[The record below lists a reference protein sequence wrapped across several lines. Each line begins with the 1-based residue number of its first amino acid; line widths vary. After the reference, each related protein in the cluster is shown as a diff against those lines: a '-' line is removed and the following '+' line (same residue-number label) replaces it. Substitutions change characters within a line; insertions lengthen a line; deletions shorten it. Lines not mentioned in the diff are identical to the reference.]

1 MFKVV
6 KIARLCNM
14 KTLNV
19 ILGLFLALLMV
30 PAVFAAGEVNV
41 GKCTDTTGK
50 NCKLLITDVDVKVDS
65 KSDKNMEY
73 GDAISEEAKP
83 GSKVKF
89 SIELFNNF
97 TDAEDVEIEDAQV
110 TITIEGIDDGDDIEE
125 ESSSF
130 DIKADDNDNVDI
142 EFEIPL
148 EVDEDDFDVT
158 INVEGDTDKNGS
170 QESEMTLTLEVQK
183 EKNEVRFL
191 SNALAPSEVK
201 CARNVQLSTSVIN
214 TGSDQ
219 QDDAILEVS
228 NEELGI
234 ALNEAFELS
243 EDAFED
249 DSKFSKAFT
258 IKVSEDTDEGT
269 YPIVSKVTYNGGRN
283 SKTETADLT
292 VTQCEIAAKDEDE
305 DAATKEDEESKD
317 DTVVVVQPPQNDQ
330 GNLVT
335 AGAVTAPQLPTEEKS
350 IFESQSFLVALV
362 VGEVLLVL
370 IAILLVVAVA
380 KKRRE

>member
-1 MFKVV
+1 
-6 KIARLCNM
+6 M
-14 KTLNV
+14 KTLSMV
-19 ILGLFLALLMV
+19 VGLFLALLMV

-50 NCKLLITDVDVKVDS
+50 NCKLMITDVDVKVDS
-65 KSDKNMEY
+65 KSDKNMEN
-73 GDAISEEAKP
+73 GDTISEEAKP

-97 TDAEDVEIEDAQV
+97 TDADDVEIEDVQV
-110 TITIEGIDDGDDIEE
+110 TITIEGIDDGDDFEE
-125 ESSSF
+125 ESPSF
-130 DIKADDNDNVDI
+130 DIKADDNDDVNI

-148 EVDEDDFDVT
+148 EVDEDDFDVI
-158 INVEGDTDKNGS
+158 INVEGDTDRNGS
-170 QESEMTLTLEVQK
+170 QESEMRLTLEVQK

-191 SNALAPSEVK
+191 SNTLTPSEVK

-214 TGSDQ
+214 TGSDA
-219 QDDAILEVS
+219 QDDAVLEVS

-234 ALNEAFELS
+234 ALKEAFELS

-258 IKVSEDTDEGT
+258 IKVPEDADAGV
-269 YPIVSKVTYNGGRN
+269 YPIISKVTFNGGRN
-283 SKTETADLT
+283 SKTETADLI
-292 VTQCEIAAKDEDE
+292 VSQCEVIVEDGDTTTE
-305 DAATKEDEESKD
+305 EDEESKD
-317 DTVVVVQPPQNDQ
+317 DNVVVVQPPPQADQ

>member
-1 MFKVV
+1 
-6 KIARLCNM
+6 M
-14 KTLNV
+14 KTLSM
-19 ILGLFLALLMV
+19 ILGLFLVLLMV

-50 NCKLLITDVDVKVDS
+50 KCKLMITDVDVKVDS
-65 KSDKNMEY
+65 KSDKNLGE
-73 GDAISEEAKP
+73 GDTISEEAKP

-89 SIELFNNF
+89 SIKVFNNF
-97 TDAEDVEIEDAQV
+97 TDDEDVEIEDIQV
-110 TITIEGIDDGDDIEE
+110 TVTIEGIDDDDDLEE
-125 ESSSF
+125 EASEF
-130 DIKADDNDNVDI
+130 DLDPEEDDKIDV

-148 EVDEDDFDVT
+148 EVDEDEFDVVIT
-158 INVEGDTDKNGS
+158 VEGDTSKNGS
-170 QESEMTLTLEVQK
+170 QESEMRLSIEVQK

-191 SNALAPSEVK
+191 KNALTPSEVK

-214 TGSDQ
+214 TGSDE
-219 QDDAILEVS
+219 QDDASLEVS

-234 ALNEAFELS
+234 ALKEAFELS
-243 EDAFED
+243 EDAFDD

-258 IKVSEDTDEGT
+258 IKVPEDADEGV
-269 YPIVSKVTYNGGRN
+269 YPILSKVTFNSGRN

-292 VTQCEIAAKDEDE
+292 VKECEIAASDEE
-305 DAATKEDEESKD
+305 EETAKEDEESKD
-317 DTVVVVQPPQNDQ
+317 EAVVVVQPPQADQ

-350 IFESQSFLVALV
+350 IFESQAFLTALV

-370 IAILLVVAVA
+370 IAVLLVVAVA